1 MVPCS
6 LRPTQE
12 HGKLLLSK
20 EWLVKNNDSTPY
32 LFVRA
37 VIGSR
42 FTRHSTRHSVQK
54 CYFSTVDLSCFILVT
69 DTKTVWTEGELVAC
83 TARSSAAPD
92 SSGAVLNSKQF
103 ARRWRACNLLR
114 APEFSREE
122 DEEEWRISTLE
133 LLSKAHTLGGVE
145 ELTFDVVESNYAV
158 SKHSAGTH
166 TVVHVL
172 LLCAGSRPR
181 TRV

>member
-1 MVPCS
+1 V
-6 LRPTQE
+6 
-12 HGKLLLSK
+12 LLLDRD
-20 EWLVKNNDSTPY
+20 LRDIR
-32 LFVRA
+32 RA
-37 VIGSR
+37 I
-42 FTRHSTRHSVQK
+42 SVQK